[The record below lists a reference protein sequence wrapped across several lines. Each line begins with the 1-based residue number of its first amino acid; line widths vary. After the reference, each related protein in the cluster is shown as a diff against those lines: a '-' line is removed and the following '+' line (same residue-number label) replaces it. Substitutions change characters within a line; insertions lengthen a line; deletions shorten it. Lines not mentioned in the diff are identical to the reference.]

1 MRLFIKP
8 KTNREREVWDNGFS
22 SGLFIGAIVCGIELV
37 LLLTLY
43 INYHS

>member
-1 MRLFIKP
+1 MGLFVKP
-8 KTNREREVWDNGFS
+8 KTDREREVWDSGFR
-22 SGLFIGAIVCGIELV
+22 SGLLIGAIVCGIELV